1 MLKEIH
7 NEYVQLPSEGM
18 NEGEEIWFEVTD

>member
-7 NEYVQLPSEGM
+7 NEYVQLLSEGM
-18 NEGEEIWFEVTD
+18 SEGEEIWFEVID